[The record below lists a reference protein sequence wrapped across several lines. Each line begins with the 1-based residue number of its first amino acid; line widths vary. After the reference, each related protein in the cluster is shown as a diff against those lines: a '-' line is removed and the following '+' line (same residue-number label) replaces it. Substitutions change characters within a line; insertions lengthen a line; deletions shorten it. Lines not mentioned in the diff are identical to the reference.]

1 MSDVATD
8 DPANVENPTAPPA
21 SPKPERGLDADVLTQ
36 LPAYTRSLLKVSVPA
51 SVRLATKKESV
62 QEIVEM
68 APGTILT
75 FEKGCDELL
84 ELAIGELV
92 IAEGEAV
99 KVGDKFGFRVHQMVL
114 PEEHF
119 AAVRRP
125 GPPPEPSQPAEESS
139 NASQSQDEGQAE
151 SESEAAETEQDAQ

>member
-8 DPANVENPTAPPA
+8 DPANAENADQPSADPQA
-21 SPKPERGLDADVLTQ
+21 DRGLDADVITQ

-51 SVRLATKKESV
+51 SVRLATKKELV

-75 FEKGCDELL
+75 FEKGCDQLL
-84 ELAIGELV
+84 ELSIGELV

-99 KVGDKFGFRVHQMVL
+99 KVDDKFGFRVHQMVL

-119 AAVRRP
+119 SPVRRP
-125 GPPPEPSQPAEESS
+125 GPPPDANQPTADAEEP
-139 NASQSQDEGQAE
+139 AATQDEAE
-151 SESEAAETEQDAQ
+151 STTSEPETP